1 MQICRTL
8 QSNKKHTRNDLNI
21 HIDVSLDK
29 VWLIHGCMFL
39 YFFGHRACG
48 ILVPQQGI
56 KPSSSSLQAGFLTAR
71 PPQRCIDGS
80 SDVCRDGEAQVPIM
94 ITTLI
99 MYF

>member
-56 KPSSSSLQAGFLTAR
+56 KPM
-71 PPQRCIDGS
+71 PPA
-80 SDVCRDGEAQVPIM
+80 VEAWTPNHW
-94 ITTLI
+94 TTREILVAFKCAQNVLKTHI
-99 MYF
+99 KL